1 MAIIH
6 VIYWQIHFGFITL
19 FKWCYLVSRKSLEYI
34 KGVILHQYNHLTGQI
49 LFVADSLS
57 SKEKSVLMCLQKY
70 NCFGLLWFLEAG
82 GGNMEEI
89 KGEMPYGAQGESQ
102 CEGVVFEKE

>member
-1 MAIIH
+1 MMLFGQQKKFR
-6 VIYWQIHFGFITL
+6 IYKRCHSSPIQSFNWTD
-19 FKWCYLVSRKSLEYI
+19 
-34 KGVILHQYNHLTGQI
+34 T
-49 LFVADSLS
+49 FVADSLS
-57 SKEKSVLMCLQKY
+57 SKENSVLMCLQKY